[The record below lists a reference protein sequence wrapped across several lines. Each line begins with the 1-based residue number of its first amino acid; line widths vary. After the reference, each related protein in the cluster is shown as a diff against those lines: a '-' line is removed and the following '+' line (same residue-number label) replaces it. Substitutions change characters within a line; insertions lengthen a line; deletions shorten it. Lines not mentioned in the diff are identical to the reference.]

1 MADTQK
7 LLADLQSKDKDVRF
21 AAWRAAGQ
29 SNADAIPQLGKL
41 IGGSDPGI
49 AKAARE
55 SIITMT
61 HSVGRDTSGRG
72 PVVSGLLK
80 LTASENPIAAR
91 TLAFRMLSQ
100 IAGEDS
106 ISAIMKFLAAPD
118 VREEAIYAVERIPG
132 PAANKA
138 LIAAYKDA
146 MDDFKPRILFALGH
160 RRAEDAAT
168 LCAEAMRSSNKDIFV
183 AASRAFGRIGKK
195 LAATPKYPDAGLS
208 FQQTVEVNDAQLRY
222 ADAQAKSGAA
232 TEALRVYKT
241 FLDRPEEHLQC
252 AAIVGIAKLGTPEAA
267 AAIQPKLSSTNSKV
281 RITAANAWKSMA
293 KA

>member
-21 AAWRAAGQ
+21 AAWRAADR

-41 IGGSDPGI
+41 AASSEPGI

-55 SIITMT
+55 SLITMT
-61 HSVGRDTSGRG
+61 HSVGRDTSGRS

-80 LTASENPIAAR
+80 LTSTENPVAVR
-91 TLAFRMLSQ
+91 TLAFRLLSQ

-106 ISAIMKFLAAPD
+106 IPAIMKFIAAPD

-132 PAANKA
+132 AAANKA
-138 LIAAYKDA
+138 LIGGYKDA
-146 MDDFKPRILFALGH
+146 KDDFKPRILFALGH
-160 RRAEDAAT
+160 RRAEDAAA
-168 LCAEAMRSSNKDIFV
+168 LCTEAMRSANKDISV

-195 LAATPKYPDAGLS
+195 LVTAPKYPDSGLS
-208 FQQTVEVNDAQLRY
+208 FAQTVDVNDAQLRY
-222 ADAQAKSGAA
+222 ADAQAKQGAGS
-232 TEALRVYKT
+232 EALRVYKT

-252 AAIVGIAKLGTPEAA
+252 AAIIGIAKIGTPEAA
-267 AAIQPKLSSTNSKV
+267 ATIYPKLSSTDRKV
-281 RITAANAWKSMA
+281 RITAANVWKSMA
-293 KA
+293 KG

>member
-21 AAWRAAGQ
+21 AAWRGA
-29 SNADAIPQLGKL
+29 SSTNADAIPQLGKL
-41 IGGSDPGI
+41 VGGSDPGI

-61 HSVGRDTSGRG
+61 HSVGRDTNDRG
-72 PVVSGLLK
+72 PVVNGLLK
-80 LTASENPIAAR
+80 LTAPAYSIAAR

-106 ISAIMKFLAAPD
+106 IPAIMKYIAAQD
-118 VREEAIYAVERIPG
+118 VREEAIFAVERIPG
-132 PAANKA
+132 PAANKS

-146 MDDFKPRILFALGH
+146 KDDFKPRILFALGH

-168 LCAEAMRSSNKDIFV
+168 LCADAMRSSNKDISV

-195 LAATPKYPDAGLS
+195 IAAAPKYPETGLT
-208 FQQTVEVNDAQLRY
+208 FPQTVDVNDAQLRY
-222 ADAQAKSGAA
+222 ADAQAKSGAHA
-232 TEALRVYKT
+232 ESLRIYKT

-252 AAIVGIAKLGTPEAA
+252 AAIVGIAKIGTPEAA
-267 AAIQPKLSSTNSKV
+267 SMIQPKLSSTDRKI
-281 RITAANAWKSMA
+281 RIAATNALK
-293 KA
+293 

>member
-7 LLADLQSKDKDVRF
+7 LLADLQSKDKDIRF
-21 AAWRAAGQ
+21 AAWRAADG

-41 IGGSDPGI
+41 AGSSDPGI

-55 SIITMT
+55 TLTTMT

-72 PVVSGLLK
+72 PVVAGLLK
-80 LTASENPIAAR
+80 ITSTEYPVPAR
-91 TLAFRMLSQ
+91 TLAFRLLSMS
-100 IAGEDS
+100 AGEDS
-106 ISAIMKFLAAPD
+106 IPAIVKSLSAPD

-132 PAANKA
+132 PAANRA

-146 MDDFKPRILFALGH
+146 KDDFKPRILFALGH
-160 RRAEDAAT
+160 RRAEDAAA
-168 LCAEAMRSSNKDIFV
+168 LCADAMRSQNKDVSV

-195 LAATPKYPDAGLS
+195 LAASPKYPDGGLS
-208 FQQTVEVNDAQLRY
+208 FQQTVDVNDAQLRY
-222 ADAQAKSGAA
+222 ADGQAGQGATA
-232 TEALRVYKT
+232 EALRVYKT

-267 AAIQPKLSSTNSKV
+267 AAIQPKLSSTDRKV
-281 RITAANAWKSMA
+281 RITAANAWKAMA
-293 KA
+293 KG

>member
-21 AAWRAAGQ
+21 AAWRAADR

-41 IGGSDPGI
+41 AASSEPGV

-55 SIITMT
+55 ALTTMT

-80 LTASENPIAAR
+80 ITAAEYPVQVRS
-91 TLAFRMLSQ
+91 LAFRLLSQ

-106 ISAIMKFLAAPD
+106 IPAIVKSFSAPD

-132 PAANKA
+132 TAANKA
-138 LIAAYKDA
+138 LMAAYKDA
-146 MDDFKPRILFALGH
+146 KDDFKPRILFALGH
-160 RRAEDAAT
+160 RRSEDAAA
-168 LCAEAMRSSNKDIFV
+168 LCAEAMRSTNKDISV

-195 LAATPKYPDAGLS
+195 IAAAPKYPESGLS
-208 FQQTVEVNDAQLRY
+208 FQQTVDVNDAQMRY
-222 ADAQAKSGAA
+222 ADGQASQGAKA
-232 TEALRVYKT
+232 EALRVYKT

-267 AAIQPKLSSTNSKV
+267 AAIQPKLSSTDRKV
-281 RITAANAWKSMA
+281 RITAMNAWKAMA
-293 KA
+293 KG